1 MSHETKLRI
10 PKFPHHFIKPV
21 YSENDLK
28 EIEHLAKE
36 IWNEYYPG
44 IITKQQIR
52 YMLRK
57 MYSLQV
63 MRNEVENNIRFYIIY
78 YKKNSVGYFSI
89 SEKVNKHYFLH
100 KFYLRSNTRAR
111 GLGTAVFRKILKIFN
126 PKAVELTVNRQ
137 NFKAIN
143 FYFKTG
149 FQIEKVEDFDIGNG
163 FFMNDFVMIWKKK
176 SPVLKRG
183 FKE

>member
-10 PKFPHHFIKPV
+10 PKFPHHFIRPV
-21 YSENDLK
+21 YSDNDLK

-36 IWNEYYPG
+36 IWNEYYPE
-44 IITKQQIR
+44 IISRQQIR
-52 YMLRK
+52 YMLKK

-63 MRNEVENNIRFYIIY
+63 MRNEIKNNIRFYIIY
-78 YKKNSVGYFSI
+78 SKTNAVGYFSI
-89 SEKVNKHYFLH
+89 SEKGNNENFLH
-100 KFYLRSNTRAR
+100 KFYIRSNTRSK

-126 PKAVELTVNRQ
+126 PEYIELTVNRQ

-143 FYFKTG
+143 FYFKIG

-163 FFMNDFVMIWKKK
+163 FFMNDFVMKWKK
-176 SPVLKRG
+176 
-183 FKE
+183 